1 MKDAI
6 QHLIDIAPKPH
17 KNNVTDNVT
26 KEDATMSQNTNTT
39 ATVNNN
45 TKEATMNNINTNIS
59 TGKATEGEFA
69 ISYQRDGYGALIPII
84 DGVSH
89 KELMMGYVSDT
100 DAQAGLELLG
110 KALKA
115 TNGDIPAAM
124 RYMYTAAS
132 VAAAGIKPTETVMIE
147 EYECLIDYDKKAIYL
162 GDELI
167 ADLEDQDTTAWPDV
181 AIKAVLVTKAKS
193 AYEEAEI
200 NRRIAEA
207 DEANRNLTD
216 EDLYGGWDDVPPMG
230 APYHD

>member
-1 MKDAI
+1 MNKVI
-6 QHLIDIAPKPH
+6 QHLKDIAPSPT
-17 KNNVTDNVT
+17 KNNVTDNKIT
-26 KEDATMSQNTNTT
+26 KEDATMSQNTNTI
-39 ATVNNN
+39 ATVNTNS
-45 TKEATMNNINTNIS
+45 KEDNTMNKINANVT

-84 DGVSH
+84 DGVPH
-89 KELMMGYVSDT
+89 KELMMGYVSER

-132 VAAAGIKPTETVMIE
+132 VAAADIKPTETVMIE

-167 ADLEDQDTTAWPDV
+167 ADLEDMDTTAWPDE
-181 AIKAVLVTKAKS
+181 AIKAVLVTKAKA
-193 AYEEAEI
+193 AYDEAEA
-200 NRRIAEA
+200 NRKFA
-207 DEANRNLTD
+207 EANRNLTD
-216 EDLYGGWDDVPPMG
+216 KDLYGFEF
-230 APYHD
+230 